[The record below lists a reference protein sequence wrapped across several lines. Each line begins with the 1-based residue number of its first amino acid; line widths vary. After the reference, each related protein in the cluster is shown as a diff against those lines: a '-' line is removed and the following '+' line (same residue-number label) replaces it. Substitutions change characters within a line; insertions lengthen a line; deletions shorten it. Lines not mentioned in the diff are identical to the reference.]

1 MSPLLEVNNVFAGY
15 GEVEV
20 LHDVSFAIA
29 DGAITAL
36 IGSNGSGKTT
46 AMRAVAGLL
55 PIRSGKIVLGG
66 RDLTGA
72 LPNERVEAGLA
83 LVPEGR
89 LVFPEFTVE
98 ETLRIGGYC
107 KRARDGMAERMTK
120 MFELFPRLQVRRRT
134 AAGALSGGEQQM
146 LAIARG
152 ICRPRGSCSSMSQAS
167 GSRRPS

>member
-72 LPNERVEAGLA
+72 LPNERVR
-83 LVPEGR
+83 GR
-89 LVFPEFTVE
+89 
-98 ETLRIGGYC
+98 
-107 KRARDGMAERMTK
+107 
-120 MFELFPRLQVRRRT
+120 
-134 AAGALSGGEQQM
+134 AGAGAGRQ
-146 LAIARG
+146 AGVPG
-152 ICRPRGSCSSMSQAS
+152 IHR
-167 GSRRPS
+167 